1 MALQESERSWRQVI
15 CERVKRI
22 CCSCSKLI
30 GQSIQLLSG
39 TSPFKAATT
48 FFGGRLLRGRIVYCV
63 ETTEVWEFLYTTPF
77 LHPAKRLGLGFTLAT
92 CRSEFGLQWPV
103 PMISAGLSKPHL
115 KMYRTLVA
123 ISTRFNSENSLVLN
137 DNYSLWKNPENRVQF
152 CRFVQDLKKP
162 NWNWISE
169 CWFWILKLG
178 VL

>member
-1 MALQESERSWRQVI
+1 MTSSNMWESEKELLQLQQVDWSVDPV
-15 CERVKRI
+15 VKWHFAI
-22 CCSCSKLI
+22 
-30 GQSIQLLSG
+30 QSRYHFFRG
-39 TSPFKAATT
+39 KAAP
-48 FFGGRLLRGRIVYCV
+48 RSYCLLRGDNWGLRIPIHDAVSPPCKASWTWV
-63 ETTEVWEFLYTTPF
+63 
-77 LHPAKRLGLGFTLAT
+77 TLAT

>member
-15 CERVKRI
+15 CERVKMNF
-22 CCSCSKLI
+22 CSCSKLI

-48 FFGGRLLRGRIVYCV
+48 FFRGKAAPRSYCLLRGDNWGLRIPIHDAVSPPCKASWTWV
-63 ETTEVWEFLYTTPF
+63 
-77 LHPAKRLGLGFTLAT
+77 TLAT
-92 CRSEFGLQWPV
+92 CRSEFGLQSPV

-115 KMYRTLVA
+115 KMYRTLIA

-152 CRFVQDLKKP
+152 
-162 NWNWISE
+162 SE
-169 CWFWILKLG
+169 SFKTSRSRIETEFQSVG
-178 VL
+178 FGS